1 MKPYRKEQQRSSIQ
15 IGLTVD
21 VIRKE
26 DQRSYKR
33 TRGIV
38 EEILTSS
45 ISHPHG
51 IKVRLKGG
59 EVGRVIE
66 IITSDDS
73 KDAGNQAR

>member
-1 MKPYRKEQQRSSIQ
+1 MKPHRKEQQRSSIQ

-66 IITSDDS
+66 IIRSDDS
-73 KDAGNQAR
+73 RDTGNQAR

>member
-1 MKPYRKEQQRSSIQ
+1 MEPHRNGKERSSIR
-15 IGLTVD
+15 IGVSVD
-21 VIRKE
+21 IIRKD
-26 DQRSYKR
+26 DQRSNKR

-38 EEILTSS
+38 EEILTNS

-66 IITSDDS
+66 IISFDDP
-73 KDAGNQAR
+73 

>member
-1 MKPYRKEQQRSSIQ
+1 MEPHRNGKERSSIR
-15 IGLTVD
+15 IGVSVD
-21 VIRKE
+21 IIRKE
-26 DQRSYKR
+26 DQRSNKR

-38 EEILTSS
+38 EEILTNS

-66 IITSDDS
+66 IISFDDP
-73 KDAGNQAR
+73 

>member
-1 MKPYRKEQQRSSIQ
+1 MEPHRKGQERSSIR

-21 VIRKE
+21 IIRKE
-26 DQRSYKR
+26 DQRNNKR

-59 EVGRVIE
+59 EVGRVTE
-66 IITSDDS
+66 IIRFDDS
-73 KDAGNQAR
+73 GDTGKQAG

>member
-1 MKPYRKEQQRSSIQ
+1 MEPHRNGKERSSIR
-15 IGLTVD
+15 IGVSVD
-21 VIRKE
+21 IIRKE
-26 DQRSYKR
+26 DQRSNKR

-66 IITSDDS
+66 IISIDDTGDTG
-73 KDAGNQAR
+73 KQKR

>member
-1 MKPYRKEQQRSSIQ
+1 MEPHRNGKERSSIW
-15 IGLTVD
+15 IGVSVD
-21 VIRKE
+21 IIRK
-26 DQRSYKR
+26 DAQRSNKR

-66 IITSDDS
+66 IIRSDES
-73 KDAGNQAR
+73 GYTGKQGE

>member
-1 MKPYRKEQQRSSIQ
+1 MEPQRNGKERASIR
-15 IGLTVD
+15 IGAIVEI
-21 VIRKE
+21 IRKE
-26 DQRSYKR
+26 DQRSNKS

-45 ISHPHG
+45 TSHPHG

-66 IITSDDS
+66 IISINYNGDT
-73 KDAGNQAR
+73 GNQVR

>member
-1 MKPYRKEQQRSSIQ
+1 MELHRNGKERSSIR
-15 IGLTVD
+15 IGASVD
-21 VIRKE
+21 IIRKA
-26 DQRSYKR
+26 DQRSTTR

-45 ISHPHG
+45 IYHPHG

-66 IITSDDS
+66 IISGDTPGDTS
-73 KDAGNQAR
+73 NQAR